1 MNELSERLTNA
12 LISRMFVEVEA
23 SARHVHLTKTDAEAL
38 FGHSLTPVRPLSQPG
53 QYLCRERVWLRGPK
67 GQLSRVAVLG
77 PERNRTQVELSMTD
91 CISLGIHA
99 PIRLSG
105 DITDS
110 PGITIGTDRGELTIN
125 EGVIVAQR
133 HIHLPPEEATKR
145 NLKNGQLVKLRCLSA
160 RPVTFEGVSVR
171 VHRDFAPYAH
181 IDLDEAN
188 ACGLKSGDLALI
200 LPS

>member
-1 MNELSERLTNA
+1 MNELSERLTNE

-23 SARHVHLTKTDAEAL
+23 SARHIHLTKTDAVAL

-77 PERNRTQVELSMTD
+77 PERSRTQVELSMTD
-91 CISLGIHA
+91 CITLGIRA
-99 PIRLSG
+99 PVRLSG
-105 DITDS
+105 DIADS
-110 PGITIGTDRGELTIN
+110 PGITIGTDRDEITVN

-133 HIHLPPEEATKR
+133 HIHLPPEEAARR
-145 NLKNGQLVKLRCLSA
+145 NLKNGQTVKLRCMSA
-160 RPVTFEGVSVR
+160 RPVTFEDVSVR

-188 ACGLKSGDLALI
+188 ACGLKTGDLGLI